1 MRNWKIWDGQFKIYG
16 IKRCILDLELFKP
29 FFTETSLLEFSK
41 HSLSTQCTVS
51 PPHMNLQVV
60 NFQRCKRAFHQCQA
74 WVKLPFALCLLLLT
88 ILQLCH
94 LPPPVPP
101 PVSNSSCL
109 FTPCQPLYAA
119 IGSDGKASVYN
130 AGDLGLIPGSGRSA
144 GEGNGNPLQYY
155 YLENPMERSL
165 VGTIHWRRKWQS
177 TPVLLPGKSHGQRSL
192 VGSTG
197 SQRVRHDW
205 ATSLSLSYFSRS
217 SIIRLKFVCVC
228 ICFYILFV

>member
-1 MRNWKIWDGQFKIYG
+1 MRNWKIWDGQFKIYR

-94 LPPPVPP
+94 LPPPLPP
-101 PVSNSSCL
+101 PASDESPRKPQVLCSWKNLWKEGGMVCL
-109 FTPCQPLYAA
+109 WVLGVLTKPPLCARQHTKRLKKSPG
-119 IGSDGKASVYN
+119 IPKP
-130 AGDLGLIPGSGRSA
+130 LGLA
-144 GEGNGNPLQYY
+144 GTKP
-155 YLENPMERSL
+155 
-165 VGTIHWRRKWQS
+165 
-177 TPVLLPGKSHGQRSL
+177 
-192 VGSTG
+192 
-197 SQRVRHDW
+197 
-205 ATSLSLSYFSRS
+205 
-217 SIIRLKFVCVC
+217 
-228 ICFYILFV
+228 